1 MSHRRLNDLTGWTVF
16 IISLTVYLLTMAPT
30 ASFWDCG
37 EFIACANE
45 LEVSHPPGAPL
56 YLLLGR
62 MFAIFSFGSSTHTA
76 YMINLM
82 SALCSGFTAM
92 FICWITVRLA
102 QKGLQKANWQEEMK
116 QRASLLAGLIAGL
129 SSAFTDSFWFNAVE
143 AEVYAMSSFFTAL
156 VVWLMFKWEA
166 RADERDHLRW
176 IVLIAYLMGLSTGVH
191 LLNLLTIPALALLYF
206 YKKFNFSWLGFIATL
221 SISLLILLLIQYGI
235 IQETFSIA
243 KDFELIFTGALN
255 DQGEVVRG
263 WGMPVGS
270 GSLILTLL
278 LMALLSLFIFISH
291 RKKWMVLH
299 LSLLSLGMILIGFSS
314 YTLVFIRSNADP
326 PIDMNNPENVLTF
339 LSYMKRE
346 QYGERPLWRGPLY
359 NGKIKRDAEGRLL
372 TEVKGMKY
380 LLLQGKERYVEDVA
394 DEDYIYQEEDV
405 VILPRMWS
413 PNRYN
418 SGAFGY
424 VNYVGDKG
432 NDPQSPYDDKPTR
445 LEDLR
450 FFLDY
455 QLDHMYLRYFM
466 WNFVG
471 RSSDEQD
478 LGWEDGLLRS
488 SSYFADN
495 KANNHYYFLPLIM
508 GLLGLLWHLSFQRR
522 DATVVGLLFL
532 LMGVA
537 IIIYLN
543 QYPAQPRERDYSF
556 VGSFQTFAIWI
567 GLGVLFWI
575 ELLRKYLGKASLWV
589 GTGLALLSPILLL
602 SQNWDD
608 HSRRGRWIDVEF
620 AKNLL
625 DSCAPDAILF
635 TGGDND
641 TFPLWYV
648 QEVEGYRTD
657 VRIVNLELLISDWY
671 IDQIRQ
677 AKNGAL
683 PVPIQMESE
692 QYAGE
697 KDILISNYPPRLIIL
712 AAIQDSLKKYDVLN
726 DEELS
731 WMGNRQE
738 MNWRFRPRGSTSNP
752 YILRKDSVLIDIV
765 RNVAEA
771 GWKRPL
777 YFSNTLGSSSYLNLD
792 DFLRMEGLAARLVPL
807 RRSNQTP
814 NDIYTGWIARERME
828 KALREKFV
836 YTGLDDPGIYFDEHI
851 RERILGNYR
860 QSAFRLMY
868 TYAEEVSQWKEEIQE
883 VYQEADSLSVSQ
895 DSIRLRIREKQS
907 KIGLAQDKIRQILAW
922 EAEKMPTSVIPKSS
936 IQQIT
941 TFQVMMKAD
950 MEQEGESYLEDI
962 TEKALKKL
970 QALKADGVMPGE
982 RNPELQIIVLGLQ
995 YYMENNTQKG
1005 INLDQRLSKIMG
1017 QGLLRRKQ

>member
-1 MSHRRLNDLTGWTVF
+1 MSYRRLNDLTGWTVF
-16 IISLTVYLLTMAPT
+16 IISLSVYLLTMAPT

-62 MFAIFSFGSSTHTA
+62 MFAIFSFGSSAHIA
-76 YMINLM
+76 FMINLM

-116 QRASLLAGLIAGL
+116 QRASLLAGLMAGL
-129 SSAFTDSFWFNAVE
+129 SCAFTDSFWFNAVE
-143 AEVYAMSSFFTAL
+143 AEGYAMSSFFTAL

-206 YKKFNFSWLGFIATL
+206 YKKFDFSWLGFFATL
-221 SISLLILLLIQYGI
+221 GISLLILLFIQYGI

-243 KDFELIFTGALN
+243 KNFELLFTGALN

-270 GSLILTLL
+270 GSLILALL
-278 LMALLSLFIFISH
+278 ILALLSLFIFISH

-359 NGKIKRDAEGRLL
+359 NGRIKRDAEGRLL

-380 LLLQGKERYVEDVA
+380 LLLQGKKRYVEDVA

-424 VNYVGDKG
+424 INYVGDKG

-522 DATVVGLLFL
+522 DATVIGLLFL
-532 LMGVA
+532 LTGVA

-589 GTGLALLSPILLL
+589 GTSLALLSSILLL

-677 AKNGAL
+677 VKNGAL
-683 PVPIQMESE
+683 SVPIQMESE

-697 KDILISNYPPRLIIL
+697 KDILISNYPPRLITL
-712 AAIQDSLKKYDVLN
+712 PAIQDSLKKYEVLN
-726 DEELS
+726 DQELS

-771 GWKRPL
+771 GWNRPL

-807 RRSNQTP
+807 QRSNQTP
-814 NDIYTGWIARERME
+814 NDIYTGWIARKRME

-836 YTGLDDPGIYFDEHI
+836 YTGLDDPEIYFDEHI
-851 RERILGNYR
+851 REHILGNYR

-868 TYAEEVSQWKEEIQE
+868 TYAEEVSQWKEEIE
-883 VYQEADSLSVSQ
+883 KIYQKADSLSVSQ
-895 DSIRLRIREKQS
+895 DSIRLRVREKQS

-922 EAEKMPTSVIPKSS
+922 EGEKMPTSVIPKSS

-941 TFQVMMKAD
+941 TFQMMMKAD
-950 MEQEGESYLEDI
+950 MEQEGENYLEDI

-970 QALKADGVMPGE
+970 QALKADGFMPGE
-982 RNPELQIIVLGLQ
+982 RNPELQTVVLGLQ

-1005 INLDQRLSKIMG
+1005 INLDQRLSEIMG